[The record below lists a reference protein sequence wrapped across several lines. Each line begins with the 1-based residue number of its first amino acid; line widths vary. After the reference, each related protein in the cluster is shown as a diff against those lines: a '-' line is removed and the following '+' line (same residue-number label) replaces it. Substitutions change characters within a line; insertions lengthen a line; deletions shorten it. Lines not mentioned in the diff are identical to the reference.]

1 MKSVNKSRIIIKIL
15 NLITIY
21 LFIEVFNLKSIL
33 MYPFHYFNYFL
44 LIIILNVLII
54 KYISKYCN
62 LL

>member
-15 NLITIY
+15 NLITTS

-33 MYPFHYFNYFL
+33 MYPFYYFNYL
-44 LIIILNVLII
+44 LPIIILNILII